1 MRTTWWLGAALIV
14 CAASASSLRA
24 EEPAKA
30 DGKSLYAAKCGM
42 CHGTDGAA
50 KPMAKGSASF
60 NDAAFQSKATVDD
73 IVKVILDGKGKM
85 PKNAG
90 KITPEQAR
98 AIAEHVKSIPPTK

>member
-1 MRTTWWLGAALIV
+1 MRGRWTGIALALGVAATL
-14 CAASASSLRA
+14 AARA
-24 EEPAKA
+24 QEPAKL

-42 CHGTDGAA
+42 CHATDGAA

-60 NDAAFQSKATVDD
+60 ADPAFQGRTTVDD

-85 PKNAG
+85 PKNVG

-98 AIAEHVKSIPPTK
+98 AIAEHVKSIPPAR